1 MVNNKRECDSLYY
14 RILLIIKGKYH
25 GNSKGKYHT
34 NDKKSS

>member
-1 MVNNKRECDSLYY
+1 MAKNKREYDTLYY
-14 RILLIIKGKYH
+14 RFLLIIKGKYH